1 MKRYN
6 AFTLIELLVV
16 IAIIAI
22 LAAILFPVFARA
34 RESAVRTSCLSNMNQ
49 IVKSAL
55 MYVQD
60 YDEMV
65 PAAINPT
72 AGNLNAPAYAIASGD
87 LHPWVR
93 TRPCFLS
100 RAIPNCTRPIACA
113 ISGNLQNLLFVP
125 IGQHGEG
132 GTNSNMW
139 ITVGNNQRVPLPMIV
154 NALNPYIKTTIPATI
169 AERRNLDYRGVWR
182 CPADQTVIWG
192 STANTVCE
200 LTSASHYLF
209 LGPAYVY
216 NTWLIYNYTD
226 PMRGGQFNQW
236 TLKVRTIGAIAR
248 PAEITIFFEAY
259 GGWHGRDE
267 LDRPHTVNVA
277 FLDGH
282 TKTLVYRQFIDQHPQ
297 APGGGWGGHNLR
309 LNQNPEADNPNL

>member
-1 MKRYN
+1 MRRHA

-34 RESAVRTSCLSNMNQ
+34 RESATRTSCLSNMNQ
-49 IVKSAL
+49 IVKSFL

-60 YDEMV
+60 YDEQV

-72 AGNLNAPAYAIASGD
+72 AGDLNAPNYAVAVGD
-87 LHPWVR
+87 LLPWVR
-93 TRPCFLS
+93 TQPCFLN
-100 RAIPNCTRPIACA
+100 RAIPNCSRPAACA
-113 ISGNLQNLLFVP
+113 TSGTSQNLLFVP
-125 IGQHGEG
+125 IGQHGVG
-132 GTNSNMW
+132 GNNGNMW

-154 NALNPYIKTTIPATI
+154 SALNPYIKSSFPATI
-169 AERRNLDYRGVWR
+169 DGRRGLDYRGVWR

-192 STANTVCE
+192 STGNTVCE

-226 PMRGGQFNQW
+226 PMRGGQW
-236 TLKVRTIGAIAR
+236 SDWSLKVRSLAAVAR
-248 PAEITIFFEAY
+248 PAEIIAFFEAY

-277 FLDGH
+277 FVDGH
-282 TKTLVYRQFIDQHPQ
+282 TKTLVYRQFIDQHPR
-297 APGGGWGGHNLR
+297 AAGGGWGGANFR
-309 LNQNPEADNPNL
+309 LNQDPSADNPNL